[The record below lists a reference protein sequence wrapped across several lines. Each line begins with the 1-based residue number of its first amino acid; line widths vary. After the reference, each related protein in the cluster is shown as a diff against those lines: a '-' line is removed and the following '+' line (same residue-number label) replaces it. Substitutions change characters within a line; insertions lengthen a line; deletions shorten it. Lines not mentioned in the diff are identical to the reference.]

1 MTEFETVLLM
11 ILTFVQGLMVGYIIW
26 APDTPFKK
34 GLVDGL
40 SLKFLWGKK

>member
-11 ILTFVQGLMVGYIIW
+11 ILMYVNGVMFGYIAW

>member
-1 MTEFETVLLM
+1 MTEIEIAMVAT
-11 ILTFVQGLMVGYIIW
+11 LTFVQGLMVGYIIW